1 MSIISRLTDRIGSR
15 QIRRYAERK
24 LVEQIADRH
33 HPAVMA
39 TVREQYPELSADTIP
54 SALVSSIVRCANR
67 RLIEHIL

>member
-1 MSIISRLTDRIGSR
+1 MSIISRLTGRIGSR